1 MSSEIRIQARAA
13 QSKALRAPERS
24 RFPHRESDCAAIATI
39 PQGSPSDQSET
50 V

>member
-13 QSKALRAPERS
+13 ELCSARVSEAGFRIAKA
-24 RFPHRESDCAAIATI
+24 I
-39 PQGSPSDQSET
+39 PQGSPSDHSET